1 MLMLNAFEFFF
12 RHELQRLPLE
22 RTESLRLDAFGSGGD
37 RMGVAPHQ
45 LGHRVFAFYP
55 RSFDPQKS
63 APPAPGCGNKTPR
76 SCPKAAVRRADSSF
90 RLRYRPLFHASADQR
105 IGEGI
110 EKLFLGAE
118 ISVRCAG
125 DKAGVRGGFADR
137 RAMKTFFKKLLSRA
151 GKDWLF
157 PRGV

>member
-55 RSFDPQKS
+55 IDAADDQPHDLSILKNQRHQLRDVEIKHLAHVQK
-63 APPAPGCGNKTPR
+63 
-76 SCPKAAVRRADSSF
+76 
-90 RLRYRPLFHASADQR
+90 PLFGGQTHHFGCDIVHFFMLLPIS
-105 IGEGI
+105 G
-110 EKLFLGAE
+110 
-118 ISVRCAG
+118 SVRA
-125 DKAGVRGGFADR
+125 
-137 RAMKTFFKKLLSRA
+137 
-151 GKDWLF
+151 
-157 PRGV
+157 